1 MNKIY
6 ILFFIIIGL
15 VNLSAQSYK
24 GKINLTSTGYSK
36 IHASSDSLK
45 ILAVMVEFQTDTDP
59 NTYGTGKFG
68 SIYSHS
74 YADTILDPLPFD
86 INYFSNHLEFAKNY
100 FWKVS
105 GNKLNIT
112 YNILP
117 QVITVSQTMRH
128 YSPEANSTDLTN
140 EGKFAEEVWQ
150 LAVAAYPNIDFS
162 KYNLF
167 TIFHAG
173 VGREFSVPGSL
184 GTEVDLSSVYLGI
197 NSLQKIFGSNFN
209 GFAANGNFQITNTM
223 ILPCTES
230 REIQSQGVTTLLQL
244 TTNGLI
250 VSNIASY
257 LGLPDLF
264 NTSTGTTAISR
275 FGLMDP
281 DAIFSYSGIFP
292 PEPSAWEKIYL
303 GWAQPVTLSVKDT
316 KVDLAA
322 QLAASLSDPTILK
335 IPINSSEY
343 FLFENRQRDVN
354 KDGINITYKVN
365 GKTNLFKLDKDKGRF
380 QWYGVD
386 TLKGVITDVDDFDWA
401 VPGNGILIW
410 HIDENIIN
418 AKLASDQINADLNH
432 KGVSLVE
439 ADGIEDIG
447 QVFRQITGELAYG
460 SGEETDMWYAGN
472 TGHYFI
478 NKFSNDTK
486 PNSNS
491 NSGANSFITIQ
502 NFSAQANKMS
512 FNVSFENGSTSL
524 IANFKLP
531 HNPGEG
537 IDIIPLFGFDKPNY
551 FTLQGNALNRFE
563 SDGTFI
569 KGYTP
574 SAAFSYLTAASI
586 NYNGR
591 QIIIG
596 SPGFI
601 GSPGNTINIYDKDVS
616 TSAMYNSNNDSLRTI
631 SIPYSISTPIV
642 IYKKNGELYI
652 TAGTNEGYILQA
664 SLNNILST
672 GKILQSAFQ
681 KVSNDAI
688 VQIYRPF
695 DDNSDY
701 YSYITATGIFD
712 NAQLQLQLPIK
723 NSYGEMGVNVLT
735 KDIDGQFINI
745 LMFGYTSGYQFNIIK
760 GGKIINKF
768 IVKNIEQN
776 FSVADLLKNGANY
789 IICSDGNSIKVLNYD
804 GSMAEH
810 FPFKEPNGDIFID
823 VFLAIDFNND
833 GITEIIATTG
843 KGNIYAINPLTGKIV
858 DGFPLTGGN
867 DNYWLLLFDQEINVN
882 GSAVHYKPYLT
893 SLNLDGQ
900 LMTWNLSQER
910 GNSYWSGPVGNSM
923 NNAFVPAPQ
932 SINKISDFFPLN
944 RAYNWPNPV
953 YGGDTKIRYYV
964 NESSNINI
972 KIFDLAGGLVAELN
986 DQAIGGFDHE
996 TTWNVSNVQSG
1007 IYYAHIQVNAQSGK
1021 SASKNIKIA
1030 VIK

>member
-6 ILFFIIIGL
+6 ILIFIIVGL
-15 VNLSAQSYK
+15 GIISAQSFK
-24 GKINLTSTGYSK
+24 GKFNLTPANFSK
-36 IHASSDSLK
+36 LHDSSDSLK
-45 ILAVMVEFQTDTDP
+45 ILAVMVEFKADTDP

-68 SIYSHS
+68 SIYTQS

-100 FWKVS
+100 FRKVS
-105 GNKLNIT
+105 GNKLNVS
-112 YNILP
+112 YNVLP
-117 QVITVSQTMRH
+117 QVITVSLAMRY
-128 YSPEANSTDLTN
+128 YSPEPKSSDLTN

-150 LAVAAYPNIDFS
+150 LAVAANPNVDFS

-184 GTEVDLSSVYLGI
+184 GTERDLSSVYLGI
-197 NSLQKIFGSNFN
+197 NSLQKIFGNNFS
-209 GFAANGNFQITNTM
+209 GFAANGNFQIPNTM

-230 REIQSQGVTTLLQL
+230 REIVSLGVNTLLQL

-250 VSNIASY
+250 VSSIASY

-281 DAIFSYSGIFP
+281 DAIFGYSGIFP

-316 KVDLAA
+316 KVDLVAR
-322 QLAASLSDPTILK
+322 LAASLNDTTILK

-343 FLFENRQRDVN
+343 FLIENRQRDVN
-354 KDGINITYKVN
+354 KDGINITYKIN
-365 GKTNLFKLDKDKGRF
+365 GQTNLFKLDKDKGRF

-386 TLKGVITDVDDFDWA
+386 TLKGVITDVDEFDWA
-401 VPGNGILIW
+401 VHGNGIVIW

-418 AKLASDQINADLNH
+418 ARLASDQINADLNH
-432 KGVSLVE
+432 KGVAVVE

-447 QVFRQITGELAYG
+447 QVFRQLTGEFAYA
-460 SGEETDMWYAGN
+460 SGEEADMWFAGN
-472 TGHYFI
+472 TAHYFV

-486 PNSNS
+486 PSSNS
-491 NSGANSFITIQ
+491 NSGANSFITIE
-502 NFSAQANKMS
+502 NISAQANRMS
-512 FNVSFENGSTSL
+512 FNVSFENGSASL

-531 HNPGEG
+531 VDFTNGF
-537 IDIIPLFGFDKPNY
+537 DIIPLFGFDKPNY
-551 FTLQGNALNRFE
+551 FTQEFKVLNRFE

-569 KGYTP
+569 KSYTLP
-574 SAAFSYLTAASI
+574 AAFSYPSVASI

-591 QIIIG
+591 QII
-596 SPGFI
+596 I

-616 TSAMYNSNNDSLRTI
+616 TSAIYNSNNDSLRTI
-631 SIPYSISTPIV
+631 TIPYSISTPIV

-681 KVSNDAI
+681 KVSNESI
-688 VQIYRPF
+688 WEIYRPF

-701 YSYITATGIFD
+701 YSYTTYTGIFD
-712 NAQLQLQLPIK
+712 NAQLQLQLPLK
-723 NSYGEMGVNVLT
+723 NNAERMGINVLT
-735 KDIDGQFINI
+735 KDIDGQFVNI
-745 LMFGYTSGYQFNIIK
+745 LMYGDYNSGYQFNIIK

-768 IVKNIEQN
+768 IVKNIAYN
-776 FSVADLLKNGANY
+776 FSVADLFKNGQNY
-789 IICSDGNSIKVLNYD
+789 IICNDGSSIRVLNYD

-810 FPFKEPNGDIFID
+810 FPFKEPNGDIF
-823 VFLAIDFNND
+823 VNSYLAIDFNND
-833 GITEIIATTG
+833 GITEIIAISG

-867 DNYWLLLFDQEINVN
+867 DNIGLLLFDQEINVN
-882 GSAVHYKPYLT
+882 GSAVHYKPFLT
-893 SLNLDGQ
+893 SLNYNGQ

-910 GNSYWSGPVGNSM
+910 GNSYWSGPAGNSM
-923 NNAFVPAPQ
+923 NNAFVPAPL

-953 YGGDTKIRYYV
+953 YGAETKIRYFV
-964 NESSNINI
+964 GETSNINI
-972 KIFDLAGGLVAELN
+972 KIFDIAGGFVAELN

-996 TTWNVSNVQSG
+996 TTWNVSNIQSG
-1007 IYYAHIQVNAQSGK
+1007 IYYAHIEVSAQSGK

>member
-6 ILFFIIIGL
+6 LLLFIIIGL
-15 VNLSAQSYK
+15 GNISAQSNK
-24 GKINLTSTGYSK
+24 GKINLIPIEFQKVRS
-36 IHASSDSLK
+36 SSDSVK
-45 ILAVMVEFQTDTDP
+45 ILAVMVEFQEDNDP

-68 SIYSHS
+68 SIYSQV

-100 FWKVS
+100 FKKVS
-105 GNKLNIT
+105 DNKLSIS

-117 QVITVSQTMRH
+117 QIITVSQTMRN
-128 YSPEANSTDLTN
+128 YSAAPNSSDLTPEANLA
-140 EGKFAEEVWQ
+140 KEVWK

-184 GTEVDLSSVYLGI
+184 GTEKDLSSVYLGI
-197 NSLQKIFGSNFN
+197 TSLQKIFGSNFN
-209 GFAANGNFQITNTM
+209 GFAANGNFQIQNTL

-250 VSNIASY
+250 VSSIASY

-316 KVDLAA
+316 KVDLVA
-322 QLAASLSDPTILK
+322 QLAASLSDTTILK
-335 IPINSSEY
+335 VPINSSEY
-343 FLFENRQRDVN
+343 FLLENRQRDVN

-365 GKTNLFKLDKDKGRF
+365 GQTNLFKLDKDKGRF

-418 AKLASDQINADLNH
+418 AKLASDQINADLIH

-447 QVFRQITGELAYG
+447 QVYRLVTGELAYG
-460 SGEETDMWYAGN
+460 SGDETDMWFAGN
-472 TGHYFI
+472 SGHYFI
-478 NKFSNDTK
+478 NKFSSDTK
-486 PNSNS
+486 PNTNS
-491 NSGANSFITIQ
+491 NSGANSFITMQ

-512 FNVSFENGSTSL
+512 FNVSFENGSESI

-531 HNPGEG
+531 VDRTQG
-537 IDIIPLFGFDKPNY
+537 INIIPLFGFDKPNY
-551 FTLQGNALNRFE
+551 FTIEFNVLNRFE
-563 SDGTFI
+563 SDGTLI
-569 KGYTP
+569 KAYKTP
-574 SAAFSYLTAASI
+574 AAFSYPAVASI

-596 SPGFI
+596 SPG
-601 GSPGNTINIYDKDVS
+601 NTINIYYKDVS

-631 SIPYSISTPIV
+631 TIPYSISTPIV

-672 GKILQSAFQ
+672 GEILQSAFQ
-681 KVSNDAI
+681 KVGNDAI
-688 VQIYRPF
+688 FQIYRPF

-701 YSYITATGIFD
+701 YSYITATGIVD

-723 NSYGEMGVNVLT
+723 NSFGEMGVNVLT

-745 LMFGYTSGYQFNIIK
+745 LMFGYTTGYQFNIIK

-776 FSVADLLKNGANY
+776 FSVADLLKNGSNY
-789 IICSDGNSIKVLNYD
+789 IICSDGSSIKVLNYD

-810 FPFKEPNGDIFID
+810 FPFKEPNGDIFLD

-867 DNYWLLLFDQEINVN
+867 SNLWLLLFDQEINVN
-882 GSAVHYKPYLT
+882 GSVVHYKPFLT

-910 GNSYWSGPVGNSM
+910 GNSYWSGPAGNSM

-953 YGGDTKIRYYV
+953 YGGDTKIRYFV
-964 NESSNINI
+964 SESSNINI

-996 TTWNVSNVQSG
+996 TNWNVSNIQSG